1 MSSRLWMVAITPAFG
16 PFTYNLARIDPNI
29 VRTHT
34 TRGQW
39 PTVTFSIQENISSHK
54 EWSANAPVAF
64 VMFGMV
70 TKSHLVD
77 PDPFGQKWQR
87 CIFIRLLGMEFLR
100 VMNILASKFQL
111 KKISTPRWE
120 GFRFG
125 TTPTIRRDS
134 KCLVVS
140 SWHLYVYA
148 VCGHRSASVTAQA
161 SQSRRWLLRRA

>member
-1 MSSRLWMVAITPAFG
+1 MDVSTFVVSYICPDSDMSSRLWMVAITPAFG

-39 PTVTFSIQENISSHK
+39 PTVTFSIQENISSDK
-54 EWSANAPVAF
+54 EWSANAPVSF

-87 CIFIRLLGMEFLR
+87 CIFIRLLGMELLR
-100 VMNILASKFQL
+100 VMNVLASKFQL
-111 KKISTPRWE
+111 KKISTPRWD

-134 KCLVVS
+134 K
-140 SWHLYVYA
+140 
-148 VCGHRSASVTAQA
+148 
-161 SQSRRWLLRRA
+161 